1 MKYYSRY
8 LPLSDEAR
16 QQSLYVLASG
26 YTVIPPHTPY
36 PPTIHPADHQF
47 RWEQG
52 RTLQEY
58 QLVYIARGRGIFE
71 SRSAGRLRIETGAF
85 FVLFPGEWHR
95 YSPDPETGWDEY
107 WIAFQGNTAD
117 ALIAESTLSYTEPL
131 LGAPLSDRIQYEFN
145 QIMEEMR
152 REAIGYQRVIVV
164 RTMMILAAA
173 AATAMRHG
181 FEGTNILDAIERGKA
196 ILFEQMDRNINV
208 EEMAATLGVG
218 YSLFRKSF
226 RKYIGMSPAQYHLEL
241 RINEASHLLRTTTL
255 PVATIALRVGF
266 DSSNY
271 FCRIFRK
278 KTGQSP
284 GEYRAVTQ
292 G

>member
-1 MKYYSRY
+1 MKYFSRY
-8 LPLSDEAR
+8 LPLADEAR
-16 QQSLYVLASG
+16 QQSLYVQARGHQL
-26 YTVIPPHTPY
+26 IPPHASY
-36 PPTIHPADHQF
+36 PPTSHPADHQF

-58 QLVYIARGRGIFE
+58 QLVYIASGGGLFE
-71 SRSAGRLRIETGAF
+71 SRSAGRRRIEAETLF
-85 FVLFPGEWHR
+85 ILFPGEWHR

-107 WIAFQGNTAD
+107 WVAFQGRIAET
-117 ALIAESTLSYTEPL
+117 LIAESSLSPSDPL
-131 LGAPLSDRIQYEFN
+131 LGGQPTERMQHEFV

-152 REAIGYQRVIVV
+152 REAIGYQKVIGA
-164 RTMMILAAA
+164 RTMLIM
-173 AATAMRHG
+173 ATATASSLRRG
-181 FEGTNILDAIERGKA
+181 FEGTDILNAIERGKT
-196 ILFEQMDRNINV
+196 ILFEQMEQNINM

-255 PVATIALRVGF
+255 PIAAIGLRVGF
-266 DSSNY
+266 ESAGY
-271 FCRIFRK
+271 FCRIFKR

-284 GEYRAVTQ
+284 GEHRNMAQ